1 MNRKWGYLRET
12 KEDAMKAGIDKK
24 YNIGRTG
31 LEEYL
36 EVIFPEVKDW
46 VHDKTTGIYLDDKKF
61 NGRPDYRSEKL
72 KMIVEFDGLPH
83 YKNPDVIIN
92 DEIKN
97 TIYEEAGYKVIRI
110 PYFIQLSNDVVE
122 KLFGVK
128 IKTELFDEKIPSLRL
143 NSRNTPAYLCP
154 IGIRRM
160 AIDFANISMY
170 QYNINITALL
180 KEVEEKA
187 KKDNEDEDYLQLFTG
202 ISDLKKEMSIVLRN
216 NIK

>member
-1 MNRKWGYLRET
+1 MNKKWGYLRET
-12 KEDAMKAGIDKK
+12 KEDAIKAGIDKK

-46 VHDKTTGIYLDDKKF
+46 IHDKTTGIYLDGKKF

-97 TIYEEAGYKVIRI
+97 TIYEEAGYKVVRI

-128 IKTELFDEKIPSLRL
+128 IKEELFDEKNPSLRL

-154 IGIRRM
+154 LGIRRM

-180 KEVEEKA
+180 KEVKEKA
-187 KKDNEDEDYLQLFTG
+187 KKDNEDEDYIQLFTG
-202 ISDLKKEMSIVLRN
+202 IADLKKEMSIVLRN

>member
-1 MNRKWGYLRET
+1 MNKKWGYLRET
-12 KEDAMKAGIDKK
+12 KEDAIKAGIDKK

-46 VHDKTTGIYLDDKKF
+46 IHDKTTGIYLDGKKF

-72 KMIVEFDGLPH
+72 KMIIEFDCLPH

-128 IKTELFDEKIPSLRL
+128 IKAELFDEKIPSLRL

-154 IGIRRM
+154 MGIRRM
-160 AIDFANISMY
+160 AIDFANISMH

-180 KEVEEKA
+180 KEVKEKA
-187 KKDNEDEDYLQLFTG
+187 KKDNEDEDYIQLFTG
-202 ISDLKKEMSIVLRN
+202 IADLKKEMSIILRN

>member
-1 MNRKWGYLRET
+1 MNKKWGYLRET
-12 KEDAMKAGIDKK
+12 KEDAIKAGIDKK

-46 VHDKTTGIYLDDKKF
+46 IHDKTTGIYLDGKKF

-72 KMIVEFDGLPH
+72 KMIIEFDGLPH

-128 IKTELFDEKIPSLRL
+128 IKAELFDEKIPSLRL
-143 NSRNTPAYLCP
+143 NSRNTPAYLYP
-154 IGIRRM
+154 MGIRRM
-160 AIDFANISMY
+160 AIDFANISMH

-180 KEVEEKA
+180 KEVKEKA
-187 KKDNEDEDYLQLFTG
+187 KKDNEDEDYIQLFTG
-202 ISDLKKEMSIVLRN
+202 IADLKKEMSIILRN

>member
-1 MNRKWGYLRET
+1 MNKKWGYLRET
-12 KEDAMKAGIDKK
+12 KEDAIKAGIDKK

-36 EVIFPEVKDW
+36 EVIFPGVKDW
-46 VHDKTTGIYLDDKKF
+46 IHDKTTGIYLDGKKF

-72 KMIVEFDGLPH
+72 KMIIEFDGLPH

-128 IKTELFDEKIPSLRL
+128 IKAELFDEKIPSLRL

-154 IGIRRM
+154 MGIRRM
-160 AIDFANISMY
+160 AIDFANISMH

-180 KEVEEKA
+180 KEVKEKA
-187 KKDNEDEDYLQLFTG
+187 KKDNEDEDYIQLFTG
-202 ISDLKKEMSIVLRN
+202 IADLKKEMSIILRN

>member
-1 MNRKWGYLRET
+1 MNKKWGYLRET
-12 KEDAMKAGIDKK
+12 KEDAIKAGIDKK

-46 VHDKTTGIYLDDKKF
+46 IHDKTTGIYLDGKKF
-61 NGRPDYRSEKL
+61 KGRPDYRSEKL

-128 IKTELFDEKIPSLRL
+128 IKAELFDEKIPSLRL

-154 IGIRRM
+154 MGIRRM
-160 AIDFANISMY
+160 AIDFANISMH

-180 KEVEEKA
+180 KEVKEKA
-187 KKDNEDEDYLQLFTG
+187 KKDNEDENYIQLFTG
-202 ISDLKKEMSIVLRN
+202 IADLKKEMSIVLRN

>member
-1 MNRKWGYLRET
+1 MNKKWGYLRET
-12 KEDAMKAGIDKK
+12 KEDAIKAGIDKK

-46 VHDKTTGIYLDDKKF
+46 IHDKTTGIYLDDKKF

-72 KMIVEFDGLPH
+72 KMIIEFDGLPH

-92 DEIKN
+92 DEFKN
-97 TIYEEAGYKVIRI
+97 AIYKEAGYKVIRI

-128 IKTELFDEKIPSLRL
+128 IKEKLFDEKIPSLGIK
-143 NSRNTPAYLCP
+143 SRNTPAYLCP
-154 IGIRRM
+154 MGIRRM
-160 AIDFANISMY
+160 AIDFVNISME
-170 QYNINITALL
+170 QYNININALL
-180 KEVEEKA
+180 KEIKEEVREK
-187 KKDNEDEDYLQLFTG
+187 NEEEDYVQLFTG
-202 ISDLKKEMSIVLRN
+202 IADLKKEMSIVLEN

>member
-1 MNRKWGYLRET
+1 MNKKWGYLRET
-12 KEDAMKAGIDKK
+12 KEDAIKAGIDKK

-36 EVIFPEVKDW
+36 EMIFPEVKDW
-46 VHDKTTGIYLDDKKF
+46 IHDKTTGIYLDGKKF
-61 NGRPDYRSEKL
+61 KGRPDYRSEKL
-72 KMIVEFDGLPH
+72 KMIIEFDGLPH

-128 IKTELFDEKIPSLRL
+128 IKAELFDEKIPSLRL

-154 IGIRRM
+154 MGIRRM
-160 AIDFANISMY
+160 AIDFANISMH

-180 KEVEEKA
+180 KEVKEKA
-187 KKDNEDEDYLQLFTG
+187 KKDNENEDYIQLFTG
-202 ISDLKKEMSIVLRN
+202 IADLKKEMSIVLRN